1 MAATTDEIQLA
12 LDELETRLDRLRA
25 LYEQY
30 FTGIEKAAPAVQHK
44 DVERR
49 IQALRKASLRNT
61 AQRFRFQTL
70 IQKYTTY
77 LQYWQRILRR
87 IEEGTHK
94 RDLARAARYGVR
106 PKKASSSDGVY
117 ELDPDAIED
126 YDEVEEVEAEAEPA
140 TEERAPL
147 AKPAAVVQ
155 PKAPARQ
162 VEVLPFDVVEAPVR
176 NVLPSVAPKPM
187 TAAQPTPVTS
197 SIPAPAAAASSTVP
211 SAVPA
216 PAATQAK
223 RPGLSVFGVAQKG
236 AGPTTTAQPALSKP
250 AAQPAAS
257 ASIPA
262 PAQPA
267 AIAQPRPTLAT
278 TPSNGATRPTSTDAA
293 LRQLYERY
301 RDARKQNGEAEVD
314 FDVVARQV
322 RDTLPKLREKYPGQ
336 NVELDVSVKDGRT
349 ILRPVVKPKK

>member
-30 FTGIEKAAPAVQHK
+30 FTGIEKAVPAVQHK

-49 IQALRKASLRNT
+49 IQTLRKASLRNT

-126 YDEVEEVEAEAEPA
+126 YDDVDAVEEVEAEPT

-147 AKPAAVVQ
+147 HKPAAVVQ
-155 PKAPARQ
+155 PAATARQ

-176 NVLPSVAPKPM
+176 NVLPSVAPKPA
-187 TAAQPTPVTS
+187 TAAQPTPVASTVS
-197 SIPAPAAAASSTVP
+197 TPATPAAS
-211 SAVPA
+211 VPA
-216 PAATQAK
+216 PAQPAAQAK

-250 AAQPAAS
+250 AAQPAPA

-267 AIAQPRPTLAT
+267 ALTQARPAVAT
-278 TPSNGATRPTSTDAA
+278 TPSGGATRPTSTDAA

>member
-30 FTGIEKAAPAVQHK
+30 FTGIEKAVPAVQHK

-49 IQALRKASLRNT
+49 IQILRKASLRNT

-94 RDLARAARYGVR
+94 RDLARAVRYGVK
-106 PKKASSSDGVY
+106 PKKPAASDGVY

-126 YDEVEEVEAEAEPA
+126 YEDVDELEEVEPETP
-140 TEERAPL
+140 TEERAALQKPSPIVQ
-147 AKPAAVVQ
+147 PAAV
-155 PKAPARQ
+155 PRQ

-176 NVLPSVAPKPM
+176 NVLPSIAPKP
-187 TAAQPTPVTS
+187 AVVQPTPAASIPAPAATPAA
-197 SIPAPAAAASSTVP
+197 SIPAPAAA
-211 SAVPA
+211 
-216 PAATQAK
+216 QAK
-223 RPGLSVFGVAQKG
+223 RPGLSVFGVAQKS
-236 AGPTTTAQPALSKP
+236 APTTTSQPPLSKP
-250 AAQPAAS
+250 AASVPTPAASVPASAAS
-257 ASIPA
+257 ASLT
-262 PAQPA
+262 
-267 AIAQPRPTLAT
+267 QPRPAPAT
-278 TPSNGATRPTSTDAA
+278 TPSGGATRPTSTDAA

-301 RDARKQNGEAEVD
+301 RDARKKNGEAEVD

-336 NVELDVSVKDGRT
+336 QVDLDVSEKDGRT

>member
-30 FTGIEKAAPAVQHK
+30 FTGIEKTVPAVQHK

-126 YDEVEEVEAEAEPA
+126 CDVDAIEEVEAEPA

-147 AKPAAVVQ
+147 PKPAAIVQ
-155 PKAPARQ
+155 PSAPARQ

-176 NVLPSVAPKPM
+176 NVLPSIAPKPA

-197 SIPAPAAAASSTVP
+197 SIPAPTTA
-211 SAVPA
+211 A
-216 PAATQAK
+216 PAASNVAPAHPAAQAK

-236 AGPTTTAQPALSKP
+236 AGPTTTAQPTLSNP
-250 AAQPAAS
+250 A

-267 AIAQPRPTLAT
+267 ALTQARPAVAT
-278 TPSNGATRPTSTDAA
+278 TPSGGATRPTSTDAA

-336 NVELDVSVKDGRT
+336 HVELDVSVKDGRT
-349 ILRPVVKPKK
+349 ILRPVIRPKK

>member
-1 MAATTDEIQLA
+1 MANNDEIQLA

-30 FTGIEKAAPAVQHK
+30 FTGIEKAVPAVQHK

-49 IQALRKASLRNT
+49 IQTLRKLSLRNT

-94 RDLARAARYGVR
+94 RDLARAARYGV
-106 PKKASSSDGVY
+106 KARKPAGSDGVY
-117 ELDPDAIED
+117 ELDPDAIEE
-126 YDEVEEVEAEAEPA
+126 YDEHEEYEEVEPDPS
-140 TEERAPL
+140 TEERAAL
-147 AKPAAVVQ
+147 QKPAPTPAAQ
-155 PKAPARQ
+155 PAPTPAQSPQRERQ
-162 VEVLPFDVVEAPVR
+162 IEVLPFDVVEAPVR
-176 NVLPSVAPKPM
+176 TAPLSVSAPPAASATPSVRP
-187 TAAQPTPVTS
+187 AQPATS
-197 SIPAPAAAASSTVP
+197 PAAASAAGQTTV
-211 SAVPA
+211 
-216 PAATQAK
+216 K
-223 RPGLSVFGVAQKG
+223 RPGLSVFGAPAKS
-236 AGPTTTAQPALSKP
+236 ATTAAQPALMK
-250 AAQPAAS
+250 ATQPS
-257 ASIPA
+257 ASIAP
-262 PAQPA
+262 PAQSP
-267 AIAQPRPTLAT
+267 AT
-278 TPSNGATRPTSTDAA
+278 TPSGGTPRPTSTDAA

-336 NVELDVSVKDGRT
+336 NVDLDVSVKDGRT

>member
-106 PKKASSSDGVY
+106 PKKTSSSDGVY

-126 YDEVEEVEAEAEPA
+126 YDDIEEVEAEAEPA

-147 AKPAAVVQ
+147 AKPTAIVQ
-155 PKAPARQ
+155 PTTPARQ
-162 VEVLPFDVVEAPVR
+162 VEVLPFDVVEVPVS
-176 NVLPSVAPKPM
+176 NVLPSVAPKSV

-197 SIPAPAAAASSTVP
+197 LIPAPATATATAAPTP
-211 SAVPA
+211 SAM
-216 PAATQAK
+216 QAK
-223 RPGLSVFGVAQKG
+223 RPGLSVFGVAQMG
-236 AGPTTTAQPALSKP
+236 VGTTTTAQPALSSP

-257 ASIPA
+257 ASIPS

-267 AIAQPRPTLAT
+267 AIAQPRTTLAT

-301 RDARKQNGEAEVD
+301 RNARKQNGEAEVD

-336 NVELDVSVKDGRT
+336 NVEFDVSVKDGRT

>member
-1 MAATTDEIQLA
+1 MANNDEIQLA

-30 FTGIEKAAPAVQHK
+30 FTGIEKAVPAVQHK

-49 IQALRKASLRNT
+49 IQTLRKLSLRNT

-94 RDLARAARYGVR
+94 RDLARAARYGVKPR
-106 PKKASSSDGVY
+106 KPAGSDGVY
-117 ELDPDAIED
+117 ELDPDAIEE
-126 YDEVEEVEAEAEPA
+126 YSEDEVYEEVEPDPS
-140 TEERAPL
+140 TEERAAL
-147 AKPAAVVQ
+147 QKPAPVAQ
-155 PKAPARQ
+155 PAPRERQ
-162 VEVLPFDVVEAPVR
+162 IEVLPFDVVEAPVR
-176 NVLPSVAPKPM
+176 TAPLSVSASPAASATPSVRP
-187 TAAQPTPVTS
+187 AQPAAT
-197 SIPAPAAAASSTVP
+197 PAPASAP
-211 SAVPA
+211 SAGQTTV
-216 PAATQAK
+216 K
-223 RPGLSVFGVAQKG
+223 RPGLSVFGAPAK
-236 AGPTTTAQPALSKP
+236 PTATAQPALMKAP
-250 AAQPAAS
+250 QQG
-257 ASIPA
+257 ASIAP
-262 PAQPA
+262 PAQSP
-267 AIAQPRPTLAT
+267 AT
-278 TPSNGATRPTSTDAA
+278 TPSGGTPRPTSTDAA

-336 NVELDVSVKDGRT
+336 NVDLDVSVKDGRT

>member
-1 MAATTDEIQLA
+1 MAATSDEIQLA

-30 FTGIEKAAPAVQHK
+30 FTGIEKAAPVVQHK

-61 AQRFRFQTL
+61 VQRFRFQTL
-70 IQKYTTY
+70 VQKYTTY

-94 RDLARAARYGVR
+94 RDLARALRYGVR
-106 PKKASSSDGVY
+106 PKSASSNDVVY
-117 ELDPDAIED
+117 ELAPDEI
-126 YDEVEEVEAEAEPA
+126 EEVEAEPA
-140 TEERAPL
+140 TEERPPL
-147 AKPAAVVQ
+147 QKPAVTMQ
-155 PKAPARQ
+155 PAAPARP
-162 VEVLPFDVVEAPVR
+162 VEVLPFDVIEAPVR
-176 NVLPSVAPKPM
+176 NVLPSVAPRP
-187 TAAQPTPVTS
+187 AAVPPASAAS
-197 SIPAPAAAASSTVP
+197 SIPTPATAAPSASILAPAQ
-211 SAVPA
+211 
-216 PAATQAK
+216 PAAQAK

-236 AGPTTTAQPALSKP
+236 GSSTAATQPTLRMPA
-250 AAQPAAS
+250 

-262 PAQPA
+262 PAQLA
-267 AIAQPRPTLAT
+267 ALPQAPPTVAT
-278 TPSNGATRPTSTDAA
+278 TSSDGATRPTSTDAA

-301 RDARKQNGEAEVD
+301 RNARKQNGEADVD

-336 NVELDVSVKDGRT
+336 HVEFDVAVKDGRT
-349 ILRPVVKPKK
+349 ILRPVIKPKK

>member
-1 MAATTDEIQLA
+1 MAATSDEIQLA

-30 FTGIEKAAPAVQHK
+30 FTGIEKAAPVVQHK

-61 AQRFRFQTL
+61 VQRFRFQTL
-70 IQKYTTY
+70 VQKYTTY

-94 RDLARAARYGVR
+94 RDLARALRYGVR
-106 PKKASSSDGVY
+106 PKSASSNDVVY
-117 ELDPDAIED
+117 ELAPDEIEE
-126 YDEVEEVEAEAEPA
+126 YDEIEEVEAEPA
-140 TEERAPL
+140 TEERPPL
-147 AKPAAVVQ
+147 QKPAVTMQ
-155 PKAPARQ
+155 PAAPARP
-162 VEVLPFDVVEAPVR
+162 VEVLPFDVIEAPVR
-176 NVLPSVAPKPM
+176 NVLPSVAPRP
-187 TAAQPTPVTS
+187 AAVPPASAAS
-197 SIPAPAAAASSTVP
+197 SIPTPATAAPSASILAPAQ
-211 SAVPA
+211 
-216 PAATQAK
+216 PAAPAK

-236 AGPTTTAQPALSKP
+236 GGPTAGTQLSPIKP
-250 AAQPAAS
+250 A

-262 PAQPA
+262 PAQLA
-267 AIAQPRPTLAT
+267 ALPQAPPTVAT
-278 TPSNGATRPTSTDAA
+278 TSSDGATRPTSTDAA

-301 RDARKQNGEAEVD
+301 RNARKQNGEADVD

-336 NVELDVSVKDGRT
+336 HVEFDVAVKDGRT
-349 ILRPVVKPKK
+349 ILRPVIKPKK